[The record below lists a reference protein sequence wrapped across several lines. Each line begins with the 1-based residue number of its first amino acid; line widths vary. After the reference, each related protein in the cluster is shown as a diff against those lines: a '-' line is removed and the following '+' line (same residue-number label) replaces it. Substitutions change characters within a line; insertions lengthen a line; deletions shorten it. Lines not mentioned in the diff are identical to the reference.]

1 MVQKREEGPDQKYAL
16 RCRELRERTEVEMS
30 EYFLRKGSLDKDV
43 AKYFKNNTDERE
55 HTRRKS
61 GQS

>member
-1 MVQKREEGPDQKYAL
+1 
-16 RCRELRERTEVEMS
+16 MS

-61 GQS
+61 GQKLELG